1 MKRILI
7 VPTVLLVTTIFFLTQ
22 CTIADESAAAAAK
35 QQYQWDEYGYILYC
49 PCMGEYLY
57 LT

>member
-7 VPTVLLVTTIFFLTQ
+7 VPTVLLAAAIFLFTQ
-22 CTIADESAAAAAK
+22 CTIADVSTASAAAK

-49 PCMGEYLY
+49 PCMGEYI
-57 LT
+57 